1 MGWIAYVVLVTA
13 RSAWRGLPSR
23 VHSTRASCGFFV
35 WLDEPA
41 GYLRSAEQLLRR
53 REPIDAF
60 GHHAQV

>member
-1 MGWIAYVVLVTA
+1 LA
-13 RSAWRGLPSR
+13 GLPNR
-23 VHSTRASCGFFV
+23 VHSMRSRASCGFFV

-53 REPIDAF
+53 REPIDPL